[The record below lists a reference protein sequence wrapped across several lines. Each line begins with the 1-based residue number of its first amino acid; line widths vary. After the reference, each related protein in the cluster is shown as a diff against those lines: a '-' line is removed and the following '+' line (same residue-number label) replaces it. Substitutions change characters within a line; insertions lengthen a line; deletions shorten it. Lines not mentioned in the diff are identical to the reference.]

1 MVSREASFSRSS
13 KFLIVQTSPWDS
25 KQLDVYDL
33 SIAKHQYTIKN
44 IHIEN
49 ARCFAI
55 DPKERTLLVRQEG
68 SLRELH
74 HLQTGQ
80 PIASK
85 ELIQYFD
92 ADYSDSGAFVVATP
106 RNPYSEQTLV
116 ELYDPQTLE
125 RTQSYQCDYPAV
137 FAEVTPDG
145 KRTIVGHLYG
155 NGAHLLSCWNVET
168 GKQLWSRAGS
178 AGRHSVFSPPGSTFY
193 LGTRRFGRCGRSSLA
208 KFSASS
214 LWMKETNVY
223 LRRARSFLR
232 RRMPCSLARWMDL
245 NYGANDDK

>member
-1 MVSREASFSRSS
+1 M
-13 KFLIVQTSPWDS
+13 
-25 KQLDVYDL
+25 DVYDL

-178 AGRHSVFSPPGSTFY
+178 AGRHSVFSPTGKYFLSGDKTIWTLWEVESGEVQCVIALDEGDQRLPQESAVFSPQEDA
-193 LGTRRFGRCGRSSLA
+193 LFFGTMDGPQLWSERR
-208 KFSASS
+208 
-214 LWMKETNVY
+214 
-223 LRRARSFLR
+223 
-232 RRMPCSLARWMDL
+232 
-245 NYGANDDK
+245 